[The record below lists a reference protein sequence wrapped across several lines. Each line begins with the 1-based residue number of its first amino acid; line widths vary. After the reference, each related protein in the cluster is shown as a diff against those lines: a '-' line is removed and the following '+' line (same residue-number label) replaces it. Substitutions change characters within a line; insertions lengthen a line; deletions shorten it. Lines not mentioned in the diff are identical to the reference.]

1 MFFVD
6 TSLVE
11 PSESLFMC
19 SWLGFAASESCF
31 RVPINFASKLSS
43 YHDLST
49 TMDTIPNPSVTTRTG
64 RDIRRTKHMEASA
77 QQREQGTEA
86 WDLLYDQDK
95 VETNLA
101 QNDHC

>member
-1 MFFVD
+1 
-6 TSLVE
+6 
-11 PSESLFMC
+11 
-19 SWLGFAASESCF
+19 
-31 RVPINFASKLSS
+31 
-43 YHDLST
+43 
-49 TMDTIPNPSVTTRTG
+49 MDMIPNPSVTTRTG

-101 QNDHC
+101 QNDRC